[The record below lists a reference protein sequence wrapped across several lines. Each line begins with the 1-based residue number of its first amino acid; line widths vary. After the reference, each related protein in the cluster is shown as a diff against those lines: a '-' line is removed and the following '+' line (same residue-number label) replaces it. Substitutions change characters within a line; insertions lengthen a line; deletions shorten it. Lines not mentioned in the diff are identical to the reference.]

1 MATIR
6 ELRMRKFLT
15 QAELAEKVGVSEST
29 IAGWEAGRKS
39 PRLRNIRKLA
49 EALGVEPIEIS
60 LTTDRR
66 ADQGE

>member
-49 EALGVEPIEIS
+49 EALRVEPIEIS